1 MVQSS
6 QTNTYQ
12 GDFVMKSLKLIH
24 QAGARFLLTA
34 VFLLSLLAGFT
45 SPAAAASDGFG
56 AVYTSTNSSSGNQ
69 VLVFNRAVDGSLTLQ
84 ESYSA
89 GGLGSGAS
97 LGSQSSVILSQDNHW
112 LFTVDAGSNQISTFA
127 VGSKG
132 LSLVNVADSGG
143 IHPVSLTTY
152 KDWLYV
158 LNAGGS
164 GNIAGFVIGLDGSL
178 SPIAGSSQP
187 VSNGGVGTAPGLA
200 QVAFNS
206 DGTALVVTEKTTNL
220 LDTYQ
225 VINGVASAPLTH
237 PSAGAT
243 PFGFAFDRHNHAVV
257 SEASG
262 SVSSYQVDG
271 NAFSVIS
278 AAVVN
283 TQVAACWIAI
293 SNNGKFAYSTNAG
306 SGSISSYKIADNGAL
321 SLLNATA
328 GITGAGSAPVDMAFS
343 NNGAFLYALGN
354 GSHTITM
361 FQMGADGSLNNLG
374 AMSVAVGVAGLA
386 AQ

>member
-1 MVQSS
+1 
-6 QTNTYQ
+6 
-12 GDFVMKSLKLIH
+12 MKPLKLIH
-24 QAGARFLLTA
+24 QVGARFLLTA
-34 VFLLSLLAGFT
+34 VFLFSLLAGFV

-56 AVYTSTNSSSGNQ
+56 ALYTSTNSSSGNEI
-69 VLVFNRAVDGSLTLQ
+69 LVFNRAVDGSLSLQ
-84 ESYSA
+84 GSYST

-97 LGSQSSVILSQDNHW
+97 LGSQSSVVLSQNNHW

-127 VGSKG
+127 VGTKG
-132 LSLVNVADSGG
+132 LTLVGVVDSGG
-143 IHPVSLTTY
+143 IHPISLTAY
-152 KDWLYV
+152 KNWLYV

-164 GNIAGFVIGLDGSL
+164 GNIAGYVIGQDGTL
-178 SPIAGSSQP
+178 SPIAGSSQT
-187 VSNGGVGTAPGLA
+187 VSNGGAGAAPGLA

-225 VINGVASAPLTH
+225 VVNGVASAPSTYA
-237 PSAGAT
+237 SAGAT

-278 AAVVN
+278 PAVVN
-283 TQVAACWIAI
+283 GQVAACWIAI
-293 SNNGKFAYSTNAG
+293 SNNGKYAYTTNAG
-306 SGSISSYKIADNGAL
+306 SGSISSYTIGDDGSLN
-321 SLLNATA
+321 LLNPTA
-328 GITGAGSAPVDMAFS
+328 GLTGAGSSPVDMAFS
-343 NNGAFLYALGN
+343 NNGSYLYALGSA
-354 GSHTITM
+354 SHTITM
-361 FQMGADGSLNNLG
+361 FAMGADGSLNNLG
-374 AMSVAVGVAGLA
+374 TLSVPAGVAGLA